1 MKLTELQQVLGDR
14 VRITGNQEKTEEQR
28 RQDNSDSE
36 VIAKIAKQMINN
48 ADIMLR
54 AEKLN
59 TETNISKTLKHII
72 GNENT

>member
-59 TETNISKTLKHII
+59 TETNISKTLKQII

>member
-14 VRITGNQEKTEEQR
+14 VRITGYQEKTEEQR

-59 TETNISKTLKHII
+59 TETNISKTLKQII